1 MQYATRADNVY
12 MIDTKMFG
20 FDNYSS
26 CYIVQGKK
34 TAMVDTGMP
43 NQFEALRAGLKAH
56 GFTPR
61 DIDYIFVT
69 HEHGDH
75 FGNVP
80 ALLKENPEATVYIH
94 PAAVECLTDPGKERD
109 FMKGKLPPQ
118 MIARFGELTVE
129 PVPQSRIQ
137 FVKDGDV
144 FDLGN
149 GEKLR
154 IMFAPGHQP
163 GNIVIFEEKNGG
175 LFISD
180 LVGNYFA
187 DADVSMILTPPNSDL
202 KASITSLK
210 MLMDMPITKLFL
222 GHFGISDTPK
232 EVMQRAMDGMQQF
245 LDIGA
250 QCVAEGKP
258 EEIEPRV
265 TAVKMLEAE
274 KLRAARGQELYEYTS
289 EELIPFQSKLF
300 AQSYVNRAEKS

>member
-26 CYIVQGKK
+26 AYIVQGKDI
-34 TAMVDTGMP
+34 ALVDTGMP
-43 NQFEALRAGLKAH
+43 NQFEALRAGLKEH
-56 GFTPR
+56 GFSAR
-61 DIDYIFVT
+61 DIAYIFVT

-80 ALLKENPEATVYIH
+80 TLLKENPEATVYIH

-109 FMKGKLPPQ
+109 FMKGKLPPK

-154 IMFAPGHQP
+154 IIFAPGHQP
-163 GNIVIFEEKNGG
+163 GGIVILEEKNMG
-175 LFISD
+175 LFIND

-202 KASITSLK
+202 KASIKSLK
-210 MLMDMPITKLFL
+210 KLMNMPITKLFL

-232 EVMQRAMDGMQQF
+232 EVMQRAMDGMQKF
-245 LDIGA
+245 LDIGT

-300 AQSYVNRAEKS
+300 AQNYSTLAEKN